1 MGMVINSNIGSE
13 NAIRLLDKTGR
24 SQATS
29 MERLTSGKSIN
40 HAKDNAAGLAITT
53 GMTAQ
58 SRGMEQGIRNAN
70 DGIALIQTMDGAA
83 GEIVD
88 ILQRQREL
96 SVQALNGTYNV
107 ENRRQMDSEFAQLNK
122 EITRIA
128 TTTKFNEIPLMARL
142 GTKGSILNTDH
153 TNAPMSV
160 NYQQVGWEVGNAGS
174 GRDKIAI
181 SFFDFN
187 PTTVNG
193 NLATGQVFGQ
203 FTITFANGSKRI
215 WDGNAHVSTNLAV
228 DGAGPSGAIAPSQG
242 IMKIDSALS
251 NIGTVRAK
259 WGALQL
265 RLEHTIQNLANENEN
280 TKRSRSI
287 IEDTDYARESANL
300 ARTQVLQQ
308 AGMSMLSQANQSSQ
322 NVMSLLR

>member
-1 MGMVINSNIGSE
+1 MAMVINTNIGSE
-13 NAIRLLDKTGR
+13 NAIRLLDKSGL
-24 SQATS
+24 SQAVS
-29 MERLTSGKSIN
+29 MERLISGKSIN

-58 SRGMEQGIRNAN
+58 VRGTEQAVRNAN
-70 DGIALIQTMDGAA
+70 DGIAMIQTMDGAA

-96 SVQALNGTYNV
+96 SIQALNGTYTV
-107 ENRRQMDSEFAQLNK
+107 ENRSQMNSEFAQLTS

-128 TTTKFNEIPLMARL
+128 TTTKFNGIPLMARL
-142 GTKGSILNTDH
+142 GTKGSILNTGH

-160 NYQQVGWEVGNAGS
+160 NYIQAGWEVANGGS
-174 GRDKIAI
+174 ARDKVAV

-187 PTTVNG
+187 PTTING

-215 WDGNAHVSTNLAV
+215 WDGNAYASTNLA
-228 DGAGPSGAIAPSQG
+228 AAPATAIAPSQG

-251 NIGTVRAK
+251 NISTVRAK
-259 WGALQL
+259 WGAMQL
-265 RLEHTIQNLANENEN
+265 RLEHTIQNLGNMNENIM
-280 TKRSRSI
+280 RSRSI
-287 IEDTDYARESANL
+287 IGDTDYARESANL

-308 AGMSMLSQANQSSQ
+308 AGMSMLSQSNQKAQ

>member
-1 MGMVINSNIGSE
+1 MVINTNIGSE
-13 NAIRLLDKTGR
+13 NAIRLLDKSGR
-24 SQATS
+24 SQAIS

-58 SRGMEQGIRNAN
+58 TRGMEQGIRNAN
-70 DGIALIQTMDGAA
+70 DAMSLIQTADGAS
-83 GEIVD
+83 EEVVNM
-88 ILQRQREL
+88 LQRQREL
-96 SVQALNGTYNV
+96 AIQSLNGTYNA
-107 ENRRQMDSEFAQLNK
+107 ENRSQMDTEFQQLTT
-122 EITRIA
+122 EINRVA
-128 TTTKFNEIPLMARL
+128 GTTKFNEVNLMTNL
-142 GTKGSILNTDH
+142 GTKGSFLSTAASNRV
-153 TNAPMSV
+153 M
-160 NYQQVGWEVGNAGS
+160 QVGWEVANAGS
-174 GRDKIAI
+174 GRDKI
-181 SFFDFN
+181 
-187 PTTVNG
+187 TVSMG
-193 NLATGQVFGQ
+193 NFWTGASGATGIFGQ
-203 FTITFANGSKRI
+203 ATITAANGSKVVVNSAFSKASI
-215 WDGNAHVSTNLAV
+215 GTTTAASQAV
-228 DGAGPSGAIAPSQG
+228 
-242 IMKIDSALS
+242 MKIDSALS

-265 RLEHTIQNLANENEN
+265 RLEHTIQNLGNESEN